1 MLWLEIRKA
10 YPNHWL
16 IVEALEART
25 TSNNRR
31 ELSHLAV
38 IESCSDAK
46 AAMQRYR
53 LLHQQYPQREFYFVH
68 TSRAELDIRE
78 RHWAG
83 IRRTHA
89 IGLELKFVD

>member
-1 MLWLEIRKA
+1 MLWPEICKA
-10 YPNHWL
+10 YPNRWL

-25 TSNNRR
+25 MPNNRR
-31 ELSHLAV
+31 VLNRLAV
-38 IESCSDAK
+38 IESCSDGK

-53 LLHQQYPQREFYFVH
+53 LLHQQYPQREFYFAH
-68 TSRAELDIRE
+68 TSRAELEIRE

-89 IGLELKFVD
+89 VDSER